1 MKLNPQI
8 IEINRESLSLIYWYV
23 YFLRRN
29 SKINDHGLY
38 DAPARI
44 ARRHRRGCAPG
55 HQLAAAQSEM
65 ARAPEVPPHSMNV
78 EKGKVLVRIHMHRI
92 PEHHIKV
99 FVAPGYLEVDTLTW
113 SKKLQLK

>member
-1 MKLNPQI
+1 
-8 IEINRESLSLIYWYV
+8 
-23 YFLRRN
+23 
-29 SKINDHGLY
+29 
-38 DAPARI
+38 
-44 ARRHRRGCAPG
+44 
-55 HQLAAAQSEM
+55 M